1 MQKRI
6 RKGID
11 MRKIYAFDGKKRFID
26 NFDEASSP
34 LLFGRNYGA
43 YPSEEEPPQENE
55 TEDEKQIEN

>member
-1 MQKRI
+1 
-6 RKGID
+6 

-34 LLFGRNYGA
+34 LIFGRNYGA